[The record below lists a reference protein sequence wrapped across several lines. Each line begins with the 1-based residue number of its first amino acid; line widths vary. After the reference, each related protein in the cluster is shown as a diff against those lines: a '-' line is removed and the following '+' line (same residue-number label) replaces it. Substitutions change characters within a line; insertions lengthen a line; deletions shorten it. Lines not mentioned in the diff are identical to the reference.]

1 MRTSIGATSYSLVYK
16 MEAVMPL
23 EIEISSLR
31 VLMKSDLKEVE
42 WMKIRYE

>member
-1 MRTSIGATSYSLVYK
+1 
-16 MEAVMPL
+16 MPL